1 MIGAALA
8 FGTAYGMT
16 AQTPLIPSA
25 YAADAYG
32 TADGTGDTTGNN
44 PTTSGAADD
53 LELNID
59 GSSISSADKAYGGYA
74 EDNDATSNSVIVS
87 GSGTTTDRIEGGR
100 SETAT
105 SGQEG
110 DASGNTVTVKSD
122 ATGAIGSGLGSDPN
136 AAAIIGGYAKDKV
149 NAGVSLSNSSGNAT
163 ENIVKIE
170 AGATSVI
177 TGLVEG
183 GRSIYGDANENEV
196 HVSGGT
202 LNGNTNG
209 NAVIGGHSA
218 NADVD
223 SNVVNIDGGILTG
236 DVMGGAADAAAGQA
250 TNNQVTV
257 SNGTITGRVDG
268 GRAVGE
274 ANNNAVVIS
283 GGSITGTAGGG
294 ATNAVSGGNGNAG
307 AQGNSVTISGG
318 TIDGNIYGAFSE
330 NGDAGAE
337 GAGNSVTISGGT
349 FGISVTEVAG
359 GHAKAGNAVY
369 NSVDVTLDGDAS
381 LGSVLGGVAVAT
393 GQAADYNT
401 VTIGD
406 SAHVLTADVEGG
418 RSHDG
423 GASYNTVT
431 IGGEI
436 TGTVTGGN
444 ATTSTSANAIGNRV
458 TINKAVSG
466 MVMGGSVSG
475 GAGEASNNI
484 VDINADVGDDVRGG
498 SSSGGTAAGN
508 SVTVNAK
515 VDGAAGV
522 TGGCT
527 GTGVASGNTVIIG
540 TGAVVAES
548 AAGGYATGT
557 GGSATGNT
565 LTINGGQINGTGIG
579 KGAVGGAAVDGN
591 ADGNRLNINGGSI
604 AGYAAAGMA
613 GTSGHATGNTLTMTD
628 GSVGGNAQGGYAA
641 GSGDASG
648 NTFTMSGGSI
658 TNNAY
663 GGMSASGKA
672 EGNTLEISGGS
683 VAHNAVGGESQSE
696 ANNNTVQITG
706 GQINNNVY
714 GGFGHKDG
722 IATTAAGN
730 QIFISGSPTFS
741 ASTDI
746 VAARVSTTTGYDNL
760 TSDGNNIS
768 FGTGDALTAKVNV
781 NAIAADT
788 IAVNSLGGAA
798 LNAGSAA
805 ITAKDVNAAT
815 IDVSKL
821 ALDRVVGEDFTILEG
836 TDNLTVTTVNDGT
849 VTMGT
854 TLQQDVGK
862 NGNKIGFKAGTRR
875 VQGQTTHAVLNAQAG
890 IAALASGNTLI
901 DRAVSGLDAFGAAED
916 PREWRAF
923 MYTGGGRAEYDTGS
937 SVTNH
942 TWSGIV
948 GIGRHDT
955 RKDGGALNY
964 GLFYEY
970 GRGNYTTDDSAGR
983 GDGNAHYMGGGLLAR
998 NETANGFYYEGS
1010 FRAGRMTNDARNI
1023 LHDPATGRAYGYNE
1037 NSDYWGFHLGVGKI
1051 LKYTN
1056 DRSLD
1061 LYGKYYFN
1069 HVDGISFNAGGHYDL
1084 DAVRTSLIRLGARY
1098 NFWKDSGWTSYGGLA
1113 YEYEMDGE
1121 AGGTADGF
1129 AIRTA
1134 DLGGSSAMFELGLKM
1149 QPDKSPWGVDLN
1161 LMLHA
1166 GQRKGIM
1173 GGATVS
1179 YSF

>member
-1 MIGAALA
+1 MVGAALA

-16 AQTPLIPSA
+16 AQMPFIPSA

-32 TADGTGDTTGNN
+32 TGDSTGGTNTGNPTNNSGDAADG
-44 PTTSGAADD
+44 
-53 LELNID
+53 LELKID
-59 GSSISSADKAYGGYA
+59 GSTVITAITDKAYGGKA
-74 EDNDATSNSVIVS
+74 ENNEAANNSVTVS
-87 GSGTTTDRIEGGR
+87 GTGTAGRIEGGH
-100 SETAT
+100 SQATTAADADKANAT
-105 SGQEG
+105 GNAVTIVSG
-110 DASGNTVTVKSD
+110 ASGN
-122 ATGAIGSGLGSDPN
+122 IGN
-136 AAAIIGGYAKDKV
+136 AGNAVAIIGGYAKDDGT
-149 NAGVSLSNSSGNAT
+149 NHISGNAT
-163 ENIVKIE
+163 ENVVKIE
-170 AGATSVI
+170 GGGNI
-177 TGLVEG
+177 TGVVEG
-183 GRSIYGDANENEV
+183 GRSIGGNANENKV
-196 HVSGGT
+196 QVNAGVLKGDGNV
-202 LNGNTNG
+202 NGP
-209 NAVIGGHSA
+209 NAVIGGHSQYGNVDK
-218 NADVD
+218 NA
-223 SNVVNIDGGILTG
+223 VNIGGGTLTG

-318 TIDGNIYGAFSE
+318 NIDGNIYGAFSE
-330 NGDAGAE
+330 NGNAGAE

-349 FGISVTEVAG
+349 FGGSVTEVAG
-359 GHAKAGNAVY
+359 GHAKAGDAVY
-369 NSVDVTLDGDAS
+369 NSVDVTLAGDAS

-393 GQAADYNT
+393 GQAADHNT

-458 TINKAVSG
+458 TINKDVSG
-466 MVMGGSVSG
+466 KVMGGFVSG

-522 TGGCT
+522 TGGYT

-648 NTFTMSGGSI
+648 NTFTMSGG
-658 TNNAY
+658 TVTHNAY
-663 GGMSASGKA
+663 GGISASGKA
-672 EGNTLEISGGS
+672 EGNTLEISGT
-683 VAHNAVGGESQSE
+683 AIITHNAIGGESQNA
-696 ANNNTVQITG
+696 ANNNTVKITG
-706 GQINNNVY
+706 GTIDKNVY
-714 GGFGHKDG
+714 GGFGHKNG
-722 IATTAAGN
+722 TATTAEGN
-730 QIFISGSPTFS
+730 QIFISGNPTFS
-741 ASTDI
+741 DVNTDI
-746 VAARVSTTTGYDNL
+746 VAARVSTTTGYSNL
-760 TSDGNNIS
+760 TDNGNNIS

-1166 GQRKGIM
+1166 GQRKGVM